1 MIQRNEKK
9 VHVLKLEEL
18 IKLKWPYYPR
28 QPTDVFHS
36 ISENSVHPL
45 CVCVCVCV
53 CVYVSCLVES
63 DSLSLLLMMLAL

>member
-28 QPTDVFHS
+28 QPTDVFQS

-53 CVYVSCLVES
+53 CVG
-63 DSLSLLLMMLAL
+63 

>member
-28 QPTDVFHS
+28 QPTDVFQS

-45 CVCVCVCV
+45 CVYVCMCVS
-53 CVYVSCLVES
+53 VSCLLES
-63 DSLSLLLMMLAL
+63 DSLSLLLMMLVL

>member
-28 QPTDVFHS
+28 QPTDVFQS

-45 CVCVCVCV
+45 CVYVCM
-53 CVYVSCLVES
+53 CVYVSCLLES
-63 DSLSLLLMMLAL
+63 DSLSLLLMMLVL

>member
-28 QPTDVFHS
+28 QPTDVFQS

-45 CVCVCVCV
+45 CVYVCM
-53 CVYVSCLVES
+53 CVYVSCLLES

>member
-28 QPTDVFHS
+28 QPTDVFQS

-45 CVCVCVCV
+45 CVYVCM
-53 CVYVSCLVES
+53 CVYVSCLLES
-63 DSLSLLLMMLAL
+63 NSLSLLLMMLAL

>member
-1 MIQRNEKK
+1 MIQRNEKN

-28 QPTDVFHS
+28 QPTDVFQS

-45 CVCVCVCV
+45 WVYVCM
-53 CVYVSCLVES
+53 CVYVSCLLES